1 MLLDSVDDFG
11 NQATLYRSELLVHC
25 YRMLGTIDEAEDA
38 VQDALTRAWQ
48 GRQTFRRSISF
59 RAWLYRIATNV
70 CLNAIEARRR
80 DRVTS
85 AFAVGPCPDDLLTV
99 VAAPEPGPEARY

>member
-1 MLLDSVDDFG
+1 MLLDSAEAFG
-11 NQATLYRSELLVHC
+11 DQVARYRSELLVHC

-38 VQDALTRAWQ
+38 VQDTFGRAWK

-70 CLNAIEARRR
+70 CLNAIELRKR
-80 DRVTS
+80 DRVEERH
-85 AFAVGPCPDDLLTV
+85 VIGPSPDHVLSGM
-99 VAAPEPGPEARY
+99 APT